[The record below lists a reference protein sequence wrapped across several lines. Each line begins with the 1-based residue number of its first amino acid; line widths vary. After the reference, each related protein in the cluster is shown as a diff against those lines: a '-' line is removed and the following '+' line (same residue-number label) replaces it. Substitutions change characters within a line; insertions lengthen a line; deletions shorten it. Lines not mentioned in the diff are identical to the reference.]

1 MFECDV
7 LLVGGGIMV
16 LFGVFDWNGLDVIL
30 FFLVGNVLYLDILIF
45 VSCCICIDNT
55 GLCSI

>member
-1 MFECDV
+1 MDIGMFECDV

-30 FFLVGNVLYLDILIF
+30 FVLNV
-45 VSCCICIDNT
+45 VVV
-55 GLCSI
+55 

>member
-30 FFLVGNVLYLDILIF
+30 FVLNVVVVKNKNRKRLEVVIK
-45 VSCCICIDNT
+45 
-55 GLCSI
+55 